1 MIRRPPRST
10 LFPYTTLFR
19 SLPQFANPWF
29 HSGTSVVEMPDAGWR
44 QGQVGDPGTI
54 NEAAHRKKGGLG
66 FLFLNESSRNNET
79 TDLRPTMKTLRELG
93 LLPMAIHM
101 FIQRAA
107 ESSSHLPR

>member
-54 NEAAHRKKGGLG
+54 NEAAHRKQGGLG
-66 FLFLNESSRNNET
+66 FLFLNESSRNHET
-79 TDLRPTMKTLRELG
+79 PRLRPTMLTGLALG
-93 LLPMAIHM
+93 HRPLPIHRLL
-101 FIQRAA
+101 
-107 ESSSHLPR
+107 